1 MMNLEKFDGMIDA
14 VQRTTCMPI
23 NTKQQAAF
31 KQKYDFEPTFE
42 YGRDENNHYV
52 IRTSKKMLEE
62 MEFYLA
68 LKYDREGIDLYMHA
82 EIDGVCYVSVSYEK
96 EALHLQELFQFLE
109 DNK

>member
-1 MMNLEKFDGMIDA
+1 MNLEKFDGMIDA
-14 VQRTTCMPI
+14 VQRATCMPI
-23 NTKQQAAF
+23 NDKQQAAF

-42 YGRDENNHYV
+42 YGRDESDHYV

-82 EIDGVCYVSVSYEK
+82 EIDGVCYVSVSYGED
-96 EALHLQELFQFLE
+96 ALHLQELFQFLE